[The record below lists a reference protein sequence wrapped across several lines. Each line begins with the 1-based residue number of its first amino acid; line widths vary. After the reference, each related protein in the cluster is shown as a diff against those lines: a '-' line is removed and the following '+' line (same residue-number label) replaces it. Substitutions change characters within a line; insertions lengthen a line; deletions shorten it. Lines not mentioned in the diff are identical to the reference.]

1 MVKMLIIADDFT
13 GALDTGIQFAKKGI
27 ITQVIIGS
35 RTEQIK
41 VSETARVL
49 VVDLE
54 TRPMK
59 AEDAYSAVYQLT
71 RWAIRFSIPII
82 YKKTDSA
89 LRGNVGAELSAV
101 VDASEENLYFIPAF
115 PDIGRVTLNGIH
127 YIGDVPLE
135 RSAFKEDPFEPVH
148 FSYLPAILGDFA
160 KNKVKCIER
169 MESKEAYIKEKKKII
184 IFDAGSNK
192 DIEVRIQ
199 ELKEERK
206 LSYLAGCAGF
216 AAFLPAALGLEGT
229 VYRKYEKKKGLYVAC
244 GSLNPITKT
253 QVIYAEQ
260 SGFLRIR
267 LTPRQKLDIGYY
279 ETEEGK
285 EFLEKVYQQCIFN
298 PRVIVDTFDR
308 RKEETRKYAQ
318 TMGIDTEEIRFSIT
332 KCHSIIVRY
341 LIEKGVDYT
350 IFMTGGDTL
359 MGLMKTVEN
368 PEFIP
373 VCELSQGVVLSRLK
387 WKDKNLQ
394 IVSKSGGFGAE
405 NVLTEIADKLVE
417 GKGENYEG
425 SVHNRRKANGNT

>member
-27 ITQVIIGS
+27 ITQVVIGS
-35 RTEQIK
+35 QTELR

-59 AEDAYSAVYQLT
+59 AEDAYRAVYNLT
-71 RWAIRFSIPII
+71 KWAVHSTIPII

-115 PDIGRVTLNGIH
+115 PDIGRITLKGIH

-135 RSAFKEDPFEPVH
+135 KSAFKEDPFEPVH
-148 FSYLPAILGDFA
+148 SSYLPAILGAYA
-160 KNKVKCIER
+160 KNKVKCIGR
-169 MESKEAYIKEKKKII
+169 MEGKETYIKEKKKII

-192 DIEVRIQ
+192 DIEVRIK

-206 LSYLAGCAGF
+206 LSFLAGCAGF
-216 AAFLPAALGLEGT
+216 AAFLPPVLGLEGV

-244 GSLNPITKT
+244 GSLNPITRE
-253 QVIYAEQ
+253 QVMYAEQ
-260 SGFLRIR
+260 KGFLRIS
-267 LTPRQKLDIGYY
+267 LTPRQKLDTEYY

-285 EFLEKVYQQCIFN
+285 EFLEKVYRQCIFN
-298 PRVIVDTFDR
+298 PRIIVDTFDKR
-308 RKEETRKYAQ
+308 EEETKKYAE
-318 TMGIDTEEIRFSIT
+318 TMGIDPEEIRFSIT
-332 KCHSIIVRY
+332 KCHSMIVRY

-359 MGLMKTVEN
+359 MGLMKMVEN

-387 WKDKNLQ
+387 WRDKILQ
-394 IVSKSGGFGAE
+394 IVSKSGGFGSV
-405 NVLTEIADKLVE
+405 NVMTEIADKLVE
-417 GKGENYEG
+417 CEGGNYEG

>member
-27 ITQVIIGS
+27 ITQVVIGS
-35 RTEQIK
+35 QTELR

-59 AEDAYSAVYQLT
+59 AEDAYRAVYNLT
-71 RWAIRFSIPII
+71 KWAVHSTIPII

-115 PDIGRVTLNGIH
+115 PDIGRITLKGIH

-135 RSAFKEDPFEPVH
+135 KSAFKEDPFEPVH
-148 FSYLPAILGDFA
+148 SSYLPAILGAYA
-160 KNKVKCIER
+160 KNKVKCIGR
-169 MESKEAYIKEKKKII
+169 MEGKETYIKEKKKII

-192 DIEVRIQ
+192 DIEVRIK

-206 LSYLAGCAGF
+206 LSFLAGCAGF
-216 AAFLPAALGLEGT
+216 AAFLPPVLGLEGV

-244 GSLNPITKT
+244 GSLNPITRE
-253 QVIYAEQ
+253 QVMYAEQ
-260 SGFLRIR
+260 KGFLRIS
-267 LTPRQKLDIGYY
+267 LTPRQKLDTEYY

-285 EFLEKVYQQCIFN
+285 EFLEKVHRQCIFN
-298 PRVIVDTFDR
+298 PRIIVDTFDKR
-308 RKEETRKYAQ
+308 EEETKKYAE
-318 TMGIDTEEIRFSIT
+318 TMGIDPEEIRFSIT
-332 KCHSIIVRY
+332 KCHSMIVRY

-359 MGLMKTVEN
+359 MGLMKMVEN

-387 WKDKNLQ
+387 WRDKILQ
-394 IVSKSGGFGAE
+394 IVSKSGGFGSV
-405 NVLTEIADKLVE
+405 NVMTEIADKLVE
-417 GKGENYEG
+417 CEGGNYEG

>member
-27 ITQVIIGS
+27 ITQVVIGS
-35 RTEQIK
+35 QTELR

-59 AEDAYSAVYQLT
+59 AEDAYRAVYNLT
-71 RWAIRFSIPII
+71 KWAVRSTIPII

-115 PDIGRVTLNGIH
+115 PDIGRITLKGIH

-135 RSAFKEDPFEPVH
+135 KSAFKEDPFEPVH
-148 FSYLPAILGDFA
+148 SSYLPAILGAYA
-160 KNKVKCIER
+160 KNKVKCIGR
-169 MESKEAYIKEKKKII
+169 MEGKETYIKEKKKII

-192 DIEVRIQ
+192 DIEVRIK

-206 LSYLAGCAGF
+206 LSFLAGCAGF
-216 AAFLPAALGLEGT
+216 AAFLPPVLGLEGV

-244 GSLNPITKT
+244 GSLNPITRE
-253 QVIYAEQ
+253 QVMYAEQ
-260 SGFLRIR
+260 KGFLRIS
-267 LTPRQKLDIGYY
+267 LTPRQKLDTEYY

-285 EFLEKVYQQCIFN
+285 EFLEKVYRQCIFN
-298 PRVIVDTFDR
+298 PRIIVDTFDKR
-308 RKEETRKYAQ
+308 EEETKKYAE
-318 TMGIDTEEIRFSIT
+318 TMGIDPEEIRFSIT
-332 KCHSIIVRY
+332 KCHSMIVRY

-359 MGLMKTVEN
+359 MGLMKMVEN

-387 WKDKNLQ
+387 WRDKILQ
-394 IVSKSGGFGAE
+394 IVSKSGGFGSV
-405 NVLTEIADKLVE
+405 NVMTEIADKLVE
-417 GKGENYEG
+417 CEGGNYEG
-425 SVHNRRKANGNT
+425 SVHNKRKANGNT

>member
-1 MVKMLIIADDFT
+1 M
-13 GALDTGIQFAKKGI
+13 
-27 ITQVIIGS
+27 
-35 RTEQIK
+35 
-41 VSETARVL
+41 
-49 VVDLE
+49 
-54 TRPMK
+54 
-59 AEDAYSAVYQLT
+59 
-71 RWAIRFSIPII
+71 
-82 YKKTDSA
+82 
-89 LRGNVGAELSAV
+89 
-101 VDASEENLYFIPAF
+101 
-115 PDIGRVTLNGIH
+115 
-127 YIGDVPLE
+127 
-135 RSAFKEDPFEPVH
+135 
-148 FSYLPAILGDFA
+148 
-160 KNKVKCIER
+160 
-169 MESKEAYIKEKKKII
+169 
-184 IFDAGSNK
+184 
-192 DIEVRIQ
+192 
-199 ELKEERK
+199 
-206 LSYLAGCAGF
+206 
-216 AAFLPAALGLEGT
+216 
-229 VYRKYEKKKGLYVAC
+229 AC

-260 SGFLRIR
+260 SGFLRIS

>member
-27 ITQVIIGS
+27 ITQVVIGS
-35 RTEQIK
+35 QTELR

-59 AEDAYSAVYQLT
+59 AEDAYRAVYNLT
-71 RWAIRFSIPII
+71 KWAVRSTIPII

-115 PDIGRVTLNGIH
+115 PDIGRITLKGIH

-135 RSAFKEDPFEPVH
+135 KSAFKEDPFEPVH
-148 FSYLPAILGDFA
+148 SSYLPAILGEYA
-160 KNKVKCIER
+160 KNKVKCIGR
-169 MESKEAYIKEKKKII
+169 MEGKETYIKEKKKII

-192 DIEVRIQ
+192 DIEVRIK

-206 LSYLAGCAGF
+206 LSFLAGCAGF
-216 AAFLPAALGLEGT
+216 AAFLPPVLGLEGV

-244 GSLNPITKT
+244 GSLNPITRE
-253 QVIYAEQ
+253 QVMYAEQ
-260 SGFLRIR
+260 KGFLRIS
-267 LTPRQKLDIGYY
+267 LTPRQKLDTEYY
-279 ETEEGK
+279 KTEEGK
-285 EFLEKVYQQCIFN
+285 EFLEEVYRQCIFN
-298 PRVIVDTFDR
+298 PRIIVDTFDKR
-308 RKEETRKYAQ
+308 EEETKKYAE
-318 TMGIDTEEIRFSIT
+318 TMGIDQEEIRFSIT
-332 KCHSIIVRY
+332 KCHSMIVRY

-359 MGLMKTVEN
+359 MGLMKMVEN

-387 WKDKNLQ
+387 WRDKILQ
-394 IVSKSGGFGAE
+394 IVSKSGGFGSV
-405 NVLTEIADKLVE
+405 NVMTEIADKLVE
-417 GKGENYEG
+417 CEGGNYEG